1 MTAPMVTRYVKAKE
15 LLEADLGEDLVAL
28 DTAGGDCFG
37 FNSVA
42 ADIWRLL
49 DEPRDFEALHQA
61 LTDQYDV
68 DASECAVALR
78 ACLANLESEGLV
90 RTIQEGR

>member
-1 MTAPMVTRYVKAKE
+1 MTAPMATRYIKAKD
-15 LLEADLGEDLVAL
+15 LLEAELGEDLVAL
-28 DTAGGDCFG
+28 DTDDGHCFG

-49 DEPRDFEALHQA
+49 DEPRDFEALHRA

-68 DASECAVALR
+68 DAGECAAELR
-78 ACLANLESEGLV
+78 ACLANLESQGLV
-90 RTIQEGR
+90 RTVQEGH

>member
-1 MTAPMVTRYVKAKE
+1 MVIRYVKAKD
-15 LLEADLGEDLVAL
+15 LLEAELGEELVAL
-28 DTAGGDCFG
+28 DTVGGNCFG

-49 DEPRDFEALHQA
+49 DEPRDFESLHQA

-68 DASECAVALR
+68 DASECAAELR
-78 ACLANLESEGLV
+78 ASLANLESEGLV
-90 RTIQEGR
+90 RTIREGS